1 MVKQSSSPKG
11 QTKGHIT
18 KPLSDLPHNKWILGM
33 TKSKCHDP
41 KRKNNKLTG
50 KFIIGGEEWEIVN
63 DL

>member
-1 MVKQSSSPKG
+1 
-11 QTKGHIT
+11 
-18 KPLSDLPHNKWILGM
+18 M